1 LGVLQGAE
9 MDKMGTLKRGWS
21 PLLLNY
27 LLKDF
32 LLSLAV
38 CMFGLVLVLTLGN
51 VFDELNRVIRNGPP
65 VWAIMAYFAYK
76 VPYNVTASAPLAV
89 LIGTLFTL
97 TRMLRSHELIAMR
110 AGGMS
115 QYAIAAPFLVVSIMV
130 SMLVLAFDETV
141 LPWANGMRSEIKK
154 VHIRKL
160 PLHEW
165 MTVKRAA
172 IWTSAG
178 RLVFARE
185 ANGEEGVLKRVTIV
199 EFAGRKPVG
208 RIDALSA
215 RPVKGAWSL
224 EQAQVY
230 RWRGPT
236 RVSLNRAARGVYPA
250 TETMEDFLQE
260 DRPLDAMTMSDL
272 KIAIERL
279 RKAGKYH
286 GAEQVF
292 YYFKWAFP
300 FASFIVALL
309 GLGISFAFQKNPREG
324 MAASVFVAVVS
335 AVGYLGLV
343 KMGETLG
350 VGGVLPP
357 LLAVW
362 IANIVFLAAGLV
374 LLWRAWRW

>member
-1 LGVLQGAE
+1 
-9 MDKMGTLKRGWS
+9 MDKMGTLKRRWP
-21 PLLLNY
+21 PLLLKY

-38 CMFGLVLVLTLGN
+38 SMFGLVLVLTLGN

-65 VWAIMAYFAYK
+65 VWAIMAYFACK
-76 VPYNVTASAPLAV
+76 VPYNVTAGAPLAV

-97 TRMLRSHELIAMR
+97 TTMLRSHELIAMR

-115 QYAIAAPFLVVSIMV
+115 QYAIAAPFLVVSIIV
-130 SMLVLAFDETV
+130 SMLVLVFDETV
-141 LPWANGMRSEIKK
+141 LPWANGKRSEIRQ
-154 VHIRKL
+154 VYIRKL

-165 MTVKRAA
+165 VMVKRAA
-172 IWTSAG
+172 IWTSGG

-185 ANGEEGVLKRVTIV
+185 ANGEEGVLKRATIV

-208 RIDALSA
+208 RIDALSI
-215 RPVKGAWSL
+215 RPEKGAWLL

-230 RWRGPT
+230 RWKGPS
-236 RVSLNRAARGVYPA
+236 RVSMDRAAKGVYPA
-250 TETMEDFLQE
+250 AESMADFLQE
-260 DRPLDAMTMSDL
+260 DRPLDAMTMADL

-300 FASFIVALL
+300 LASFIVALL

-324 MAASVFVAVVS
+324 MAASFFVAVVS
-335 AVGYLGLV
+335 AVGYIGLV